1 MMFFSEIFGA
11 VAVVALSTV
20 AVSACAMQ
28 GGEPDPPK
36 SAVTP
41 DEAKSGDDAKLAKAT
56 FGAGCFWCVEAVFQR
71 LEGVKKVVS
80 GYSGG
85 KVGDPT
91 YKQICTGTTGHAEV
105 IQITYDPEV
114 VTFDSLLEVFFM
126 THDPTQL
133 NRQGAD
139 VGTQYRSVVFW
150 HDDEQKQRTEY
161 YKKKLDE
168 AGAFERPIVTEIA
181 KFEKFWP
188 AEKYHQNYF
197 DSNPNQGY
205 CRMVIAPKVEK
216 FEKVFADKLK
226 PTYDAKK

>member
-1 MMFFSEIFGA
+1 MMLLSEMIGA
-11 VAVVALSTV
+11 ITVVALAAV

-28 GGEPDPPK
+28 GGETDPPEA
-36 SAVTP
+36 AVTP
-41 DEAKSGDDAKLAKAT
+41 DGDESKLAKAT

-85 KVGDPT
+85 ASDNPT
-91 YKQICTGTTGHAEV
+91 YKEICTGTTGHAEV
-105 IQITYDPEV
+105 IQITYDPKV
-114 VTFDSLLEVFFM
+114 VKFDSLLEVFFM

-150 HDDEQKQRTEY
+150 HDDEQKQKTEF

-181 KFEKFWP
+181 KFEKFFP
-188 AEKYHQNYF
+188 AEDYHQNYF
-197 DSNPNQGY
+197 NANPNQGY
-205 CRMVIAPKVEK
+205 CRVVIAPKIEK
-216 FEKVFADKLK
+216 FEKVFGDKLK
-226 PTYDAKK
+226 KPADAKK